1 MVYYR
6 KYRPQNFD
14 ELLGQ
19 TQVKQVLSK
28 ASESE
33 NLSHAYLFCGPRG
46 TGKTSTARILAKIIN
61 CEQETK
67 PCNLCE
73 TCISITD
80 GSNLDLIEIDAASN
94 RGIDDIRSLRE
105 NIKLAPSK
113 SKKKVYIIDEVHM
126 LTTEAFNAL
135 LKTLEEP
142 PAHVIFV
149 MATTEAHKVPQ
160 TILSRV
166 QKLDFQLASLED
178 LVKALDKIVSSEG
191 LEAEKDALELI
202 AKKGQGSFRDT
213 QKLLDQVA
221 SSGEKI
227 TVSLVENILR
237 SGDSSDV
244 YEFVLSLIDK
254 NSTKAMEILR
264 KQVELGVNIKE
275 FNLSVLDCLRSLL
288 LAKYGGAAE
297 AKFLDLS
304 KKIDQQDI
312 TYFINNFVSSL
323 EKMKYVSIP
332 SFPLEIAVIESC
344 MNEGIDERGEGLGE
358 NQAIKLQNQIN
369 QLEAKLK
376 GLQSNNTV
384 TAKQDGSSITVQSPS
399 SHQGDKEENN
409 VVPIVIDTE
418 AAQPESS
425 DDANKIL
432 DKWNYILETI
442 RPYNFSLEALLKQ
455 AKVLGVSDG
464 VVTLEVPY
472 SFHQRILEAPK
483 SRDLLESVLAD
494 VLGKSARVTCTLGK
508 RPIRVEEIANVE
520 IAADDEV
527 IKLAAEIFNS

>member
-6 KYRPQNFD
+6 KYRPQNFE

-28 ASESE
+28 ASESG

-46 TGKTSTARILAKIIN
+46 TGKTSTARILAKIVN
-61 CEQETK
+61 CEQENK

-73 TCISITD
+73 TCLSITD

-105 NIKLAPSK
+105 NIKLAPTK

-142 PAHVIFV
+142 PSHVIFI

-178 LVKALDKIVSSEG
+178 LVKALDKIVSTEG
-191 LEAEKDALELI
+191 LEAEKEALLLI

-221 SSGEKI
+221 SAGKKI
-227 TVSLVENILR
+227 TVTLVENILM
-237 SGDSSDV
+237 SGDSNDV
-244 YEFVLSLIDK
+244 FDFASSLVDK
-254 NSTKAMEILR
+254 NSIKAMEILK
-264 KQVELGVNIKE
+264 KQVETGVNIKE
-275 FNLSVLDCLRSLL
+275 FNLSVLDYLRSLL
-288 LAKYGGAAE
+288 LVKYNPSTDPKLAAL
-297 AKFLDLS
+297 ASRINQDQILSLTNCFLS
-304 KKIDQQDI
+304 G
-312 TYFINNFVSSL
+312 L

-332 SFPLEIAVIESC
+332 SFPLEIAIVESC
-344 MNEGIDERGEGLGE
+344 MGGDPVSPK
-358 NQAIKLQNQIN
+358 QA
-369 QLEAKLK
+369 E
-376 GLQSNNTV
+376 S
-384 TAKQDGSSITVQSPS
+384 
-399 SHQGDKEENN
+399 

-432 DKWNYILETI
+432 DKWSYILETVK
-442 RPYNFSLEALLKQ
+442 PYNFSLEALLRQ
-455 AKVLGVSDG
+455 AKVLGVSEG
-464 VVTLEVPY
+464 IVTLEVPY

-494 VLGKSARVTCTLGK
+494 VLGKSAKVNCTLGK
-508 RPIRVEEIANVE
+508 RPVRVEEIANVE
-520 IAADDEV
+520 VAADDEV